1 MTEKDRI
8 MHPKKKPTPKPFPNS
23 YRLQVFIT
31 ADDRAALR
39 KRAKAE
45 QSLSDAAREILRR
58 SLRASK

>member
-1 MTEKDRI
+1 
-8 MHPKKKPTPKPFPNS
+8 MHPKKKPTPKLSPNS

-39 KRAKAE
+39 KRAKVE

>member
-8 MHPKKKPTPKPFPNS
+8 MHPKKKPTPKLSPNS

-39 KRAKAE
+39 KRAKVE